1 MLSMLRLLTKMTGK
15 EESELRILMK
25 NELDEME
32 QEVAAMKKMLEVSSV
47 VAVVEKSKGK
57 VSSGG
62 GRKKAQAQQPS
73 LAAPENANAHENE
86 AQPLAAPEN
95 AQENEAQS
103 PSAVS
108 ENEAQSPSAAPEN
121 EAQSPSAAPEEK
133 DVVQKKKPAKE
144 VKEKTPKEPKAPKE
158 VKEKTPKEPKAPKE
172 VNQKPPKEPKAP
184 KEVKDK
190 TPKEPKE
197 PKAPKEVKEKT
208 PKETEPLNEELV
220 VEKELE
226 RGPTVEDLVEE
237 EVVEEEEEVEVE
249 EIEYDGVKYFRS
261 STGIIYDIE
270 TSEEIGRW
278 NEATK
283 GIEVE

>member
-158 VKEKTPKEPKAPKE
+158 VK
-172 VNQKPPKEPKAP
+172 
-184 KEVKDK
+184 DK